1 MKSMSPKPECPPAV
15 PGRELRIRPMTPGDF
30 EPLHAL
36 LSRPDVMR
44 YLEAPYTREQTSAF
58 LRRACSEDP
67 PVLAAE
73 ADGTFIGYVIFHPW
87 DPASIEIGWV
97 LFPEYWGRGY
107 ASALTEILIKK
118 AFAED
123 KDVVIECVPQQE
135 ATRRIARKY
144 GFTFQEMRDGLLLYR
159 LTGRSD
165 H

>member
-1 MKSMSPKPECPPAV
+1 MSPKPECPPAV
-15 PGRELRIRPMTPGDF
+15 PGKELRIRPMTPGDF

-44 YLEAPYTREQTSAF
+44 YLETPYTREQTSAF

-107 ASALTEILIKK
+107 ASALTDMLIRIAREKGK
-118 AFAED
+118 QP
-123 KDVVIECVPQQE
+123 VIECVPAQK
-135 ATRRIARKY
+135 ATAHIAGKF
-144 GFTFQEMRDGLLLYR
+144 GFVRTETRDGLDVYR
-159 LTGRSD
+159 LIR
-165 H
+165 

>member
-1 MKSMSPKPECPPAV
+1 
-15 PGRELRIRPMTPGDF
+15 MTEDD
-30 EPLHAL
+30 LDALYRL
-36 LSRPDVMR
+36 LSDPQVMK
-44 YLEAPYTREQTSAF
+44 YLEPPFTKEKTEAF
-58 LRRACSEDP
+58 LHDAGLSDP
-67 PVLAAE
+67 PRVFAAE
-73 ADGTFIGYVIFHPW
+73 CDGSLTGYVIYHAY
-87 DPASIEIGWV
+87 DERSVETGWV
-97 LFPEYWGRGY
+97 LYPEYWGRGY